1 MWWKDH
7 RLRFQFIFAYS
18 SSEMLFYFYVLAARW
33 SALHAIAYRSSFIQW
48 RTHPHELRIAWVLYT
63 NIISSNKKIGLCRT
77 LVSTGFRLV
86 KFELGPP
93 DLFPQGF
100 VHHFVMSKVAGIHQQ
115 AKLVDEC
122 QMFSK
127 SSIRRSKSWSIQRT
141 KVHWI
146 DQTRSHSTRHRTW
159 VKMTE
164 IFSLSLV
171 RATIWDPCNA

>member
-1 MWWKDH
+1 
-7 RLRFQFIFAYS
+7 
-18 SSEMLFYFYVLAARW
+18 MLFYFYVLAARW
-33 SALHAIAYRSSFIQW
+33 SALHAIAYSSSFIQW
-48 RTHPHELRIAWVLYT
+48 RTHPHQLRIAWVLYT

-86 KFELGPP
+86 LCELGPP

-127 SSIRRSKSWSIQRT
+127 SSIRQSKSWSIQRT